1 LPRQQ
6 IQPNS
11 DRWNA
16 AATTTTETRL
26 ETKKKLALLP
36 FYNVLLLL
44 LVCCTEKNVRKLFK
58 YFPFQNRYITK
69 IFLCFIIKHNNLKI
83 LLTLT
88 LLS

>member
-1 LPRQQ
+1 
-6 IQPNS
+6 
-11 DRWNA
+11 
-16 AATTTTETRL
+16 
-26 ETKKKLALLP
+26 
-36 FYNVLLLL
+36 LL

>member
-6 IQPNS
+6 NQPNS

-44 LVCCTEKNVRKLFK
+44 LVCCTEKNVKKMFR
-58 YFPFQNRYITK
+58 YIPFQNRYITEN
-69 IFLCFIIKHNNLKI
+69 IQINFF
-83 LLTLT
+83 
-88 LLS
+88 LLSNETI